1 MGWSDETLQRKSE
14 EFTNI
19 AQLYMLSSSDELAKE
34 YARLYGQV
42 TEEEVKLHPLK
53 QRLSVVKILL
63 ADKFAE
69 EDKKSV
75 KFENGASVS
84 VRFTTPFNVQD
95 KPAFIKWLKENDME
109 SELTVSAARCASI
122 AKNLFEESQQIPD
135 GLVAGDP
142 QPVVTYR
149 K

>member
-1 MGWSDETLQRKSE
+1 MWTDETLQRKSE

-19 AQLYMLSSSDELAKE
+19 ANIYKHFSSDDLAKH
-34 YARLYGQV
+34 YAFLYGQIAD
-42 TEEEVKLHPLK
+42 EEAKLHPVK
-53 QRLSVVKILL
+53 QRLAVVKTLL

-75 KFENGASVS
+75 KFENGSSVS
-84 VRFTTPFNVQD
+84 VRFTTPFNVKD
-95 KPAFIKWLKENDME
+95 KPAFIKWLKDNDME

-122 AKNLFEESQQIPD
+122 AKNLFEEAKEIPD
-135 GLVAGDP
+135 GLEAGDP
-142 QPVVTYR
+142 LPVVTFR

>member
-1 MGWSDETLQRKSE
+1 MGWSEETLQRKSE
-14 EFTNI
+14 EFTKI
-19 AQLYMLSSSDELAKE
+19 AQLYMLSTSDDLAKE

-42 TEEEVKLHPLK
+42 ATEEAKLHPLK
-53 QRLSVVKILL
+53 QQLSVVKILL

-84 VRFTTPFNVQD
+84 VRFTTPFNVKD
-95 KPAFIKWLKENDME
+95 KAAFIQWLKTNDME

-135 GLVAGDP
+135 GLEAGEP
-142 QPVVTYR
+142 QPVITYR